1 MLDLAS
7 FKDTLKNSGVN
18 EKLKAIAEE
27 SKAEIEKVLALD
39 MAGMSPT
46 ALFAVAEEAQA
57 KVSAATDGLIAQ
69 ADLAAPKLTLL
80 QDKMGELLA
89 GVPSMPTLS
98 ISSLGLPSIPGAPS
112 IPGVD
117 ALLASAPPI
126 SLGSAPS
133 LGGLAAMPGRMTNL
147 ITDAPDIP
155 LPGVPALPSFPGIP
169 KLPDVDPGKL
179 LGDMKDQ
186 LSAGTFDPG
195 ALIPNIAFKD
205 VPALDDAGVQ
215 LKDALGNLLTKVQS
229 IKLGSPPVVP
239 VFDEEEDEIPVPFVL
254 AKPMETV
261 KNAILS
267 DTGIGV
273 ALGRSLINKFDGIP
287 VATEVVFDESTGENI
302 IFEMQKAL
310 DGGLAAV
317 PSGFPDLPTFEA
329 EYKAG
334 RDAAAGHMQKMAG
347 ALKQVLGENT
357 TSVQNTFQLLSKVT
371 ATLPVATMKE
381 GLPRIFTKDAVTG
394 VAVSPENLLGS
405 LKPTLAA
412 FKAAKPGI
420 DKEMA
425 KVDKS
430 LTSFFNQMGA
440 PLPPGSEPPSFDEET
455 KDQ

>member
-18 EKLKAIAEE
+18 EKLVAIAEE

-39 MAGMSPT
+39 MEVMKPS

-57 KVSAATDGLIAQ
+57 KVAAATDGLIAQ
-69 ADLAAPKLTLL
+69 AELAAPKLTLL

-98 ISSLGLPSIPGAPS
+98 MSSLGLPSIPGGPS
-112 IPGVD
+112 IGGVSD
-117 ALLASAPPI
+117 LLGSAPPI

-133 LGGLAAMPGRMTNL
+133 IGGLVSMPGRMTNL
-147 ITDAPDIP
+147 VPDMPDIP
-155 LPGVPALPSFPGIP
+155 LPGVPAIPSLPAIP
-169 KLPDVDPGKL
+169 KLPDVDPAKML
-179 LGDMKDQ
+179 SDMQGGLAD
-186 LSAGTFDPG
+186 GTFDPG
-195 ALIPNIAFKD
+195 ASIPNIAFKE
-205 VPALDDAGVQ
+205 VPSLDEVGVQ
-215 LKDALGNLLTKVQS
+215 MKDAMGILLTKIQT

-239 VFDEEEDEIPVPFVL
+239 VFDEEEDEIPEPFVL

-273 ALGRSLINKFDGIP
+273 ALGRSLINMFDGIP
-287 VATEVVFDESTGENI
+287 VSTEVVFDKSTGENI
-302 IFEMQKAL
+302 IYEMQSS
-310 DGGLAAV
+310 DNGPVAV
-317 PSGFPDLPTFEA
+317 PSGFPDLATFEA

-334 RDAAAGHMQKMAG
+334 RDAAAGHMQKMTG

-357 TSVQNTFQLLSKVT
+357 SSVQNTFQLLSKVT

-405 LKPTLAA
+405 LTPTLAA
-412 FKAAKPGI
+412 MQAAKPGI

-440 PLPPGSEPPSFDEET
+440 PLPPGHEPPSFDEET

>member
-69 ADLAAPKLTLL
+69 ADLSAPKLTLL

-117 ALLASAPPI
+117 ALLGSAPPI

-186 LSAGTFDPG
+186 LSGGTFDPG

-215 LKDALGNLLTKVQS
+215 MKDALGNLLTKVQS

-239 VFDEEEDEIPVPFVL
+239 VFDEEEDEVPEPFVL

-267 DTGIGV
+267 DSGIGV

-287 VATEVVFDESTGENI
+287 IATEVVFDESTGENI
-302 IFEMQKAL
+302 VYEMQNS
-310 DGGLAAV
+310 DSGPVAV
-317 PSGFPDLPTFEA
+317 PSGFPDLATFEA

-357 TSVQNTFQLLSKVT
+357 TAVQNTFQLLSKVT
-371 ATLPVATMKE
+371 TTLPVATMKE

-405 LKPTLAA
+405 MKPTLAA
-412 FKAAKPGI
+412 LEAAKPGI
-420 DKEMA
+420 DKELA

-430 LTSFFNQMGA
+430 LASFFDQMGA
-440 PLPPGSEPPSFDEET
+440 PLPPGSEPPSFDAET
-455 KDQ
+455 EDQ

>member
-179 LGDMKDQ
+179 LGDM
-186 LSAGTFDPG
+186 
-195 ALIPNIAFKD
+195 KD

-394 VAVSPENLLGS
+394 VAISPENLLGS